1 MIPQAGLPT
10 PLHRT
15 AWQTARFKFLFEKRN
30 RPVRE
35 DDGVVTAF
43 RDGVVTLRSNRRED
57 GFTFADKEIGYQG
70 VEPGDL
76 VIHAMDG
83 FAGAI
88 GISDSRGKCSPVYS
102 MATPRAGVPAEP
114 RFWAYYLRNLATTGF
129 IHSLAKGIRERST
142 DFRWRD
148 AGNLLV
154 NFPDLETQK
163 AIADFLDRETARIDQ
178 LIEKKQRLV
187 ELLVNREK
195 NLIGECLARGID
207 PNAEFQS
214 VKQEWLGRIPS
225 HWRVVPLKGL
235 IWYQEGPGIMADDFR
250 EEGIPLLRIK
260 GLSGQH
266 ATLEGCNYLDPE
278 KVQKRWGHFR
288 VELGDFLISASATRG
303 GIASLVTEEVVGAI
317 PYTGIIRIKPRA
329 KGYVSEI
336 IPYFLLS
343 SLFDTQI
350 DLLSAGSTIQH
361 FGPTHL
367 GRMKAPL
374 PPQDEQRNIARFLGD
389 RVPLI
394 RQAREQTEGSQ
405 SKLKEFRAA
414 FITAA
419 VTGQIDVAAWRNGG
433 RVQRQIEDLESQLQ
447 RKGALA

>member
-10 PLHRT
+10 PLHRSD
-15 AWQTARFKFLFEKRN
+15 WQTARFKFLFERRN

-88 GISDSRGKCSPVYS
+88 GVSDSRGKCSPVYS
-102 MATPRAGVPAEP
+102 MATPRVGVPAEP

-129 IHSLAKGIRERST
+129 IQSLAKGIRERST

-154 NFPDLETQK
+154 NFPDVETQK

-187 ELLVNREK
+187 GLLLDREK

-207 PNAEFQS
+207 PKAELQE
-214 VKQEWLGRIPS
+214 VTQEWLGRIPS
-225 HWRVVPLKGL
+225 HWEVVPLKSL

-250 EEGIPLLRIK
+250 EEGVPLLRIK

-266 ATLEGCNYLDPE
+266 ATLEGCNHLDPD
-278 KVQKRWGHFR
+278 KVQRRWGHFR

-303 GIASLVTEEVVGAI
+303 GIASLVTEEVLGAI
-317 PYTGIIRIKPRA
+317 PYTGIIRIKPR
-329 KGYVSEI
+329 KNGYVSQI

-374 PPQDEQRNIARFLGD
+374 PPHDEQKKIARFLDD

-394 RQAREQTEGSQ
+394 RRAREQTEDSQ

-414 FITAA
+414 LITAA
-419 VTGQIDVAAWRNGG
+419 VTGQIDVAAWG
-433 RVQRQIEDLESQLQ
+433 RRGRTQKHLDQIETRPH
-447 RKGALA
+447 RKEARA